1 MLTKEERECSPATT
15 LQHSVRP
22 RRRGALLVV
31 EGGVE
36 SGREVQRLGEGG
48 VADAE
53 CVARGLWG
61 EEDDDRGSIP
71 FEVEYQSQ

>member
-36 SGREVQRLGEGG
+36 SGRQVQRLGEGG

-53 CVARGLWG
+53 
-61 EEDDDRGSIP
+61 
-71 FEVEYQSQ
+71 